1 MTPSAPWSPTAHAS
15 AQHQL
20 SHVVNFWKQGRL
32 ASYRLEALPGGRA
45 ALNVTFQLPHASEV
59 IPPPCHASPVTP
71 PQRPIPPL
79 FPKGFFPQRSFANSK
94 CTPSSPK
101 VVSRRQK
108 KNYRRSVLHR
118 AALAAPNL
126 PPPKNGS
133 LRQAA
138 SASVQ
143 RLQGTS
149 AMPVNNQNA
158 QKRPFSDSPGA
169 PSPSNLPPLAQRIRS
184 DIQVGESEELESPE
198 KEILRI
204 SPFPKSPESQ
214 SPPSSPSVKAFP
226 SPAPLVFTPS
236 KILVDAKIPTSN
248 VKDVVKS
255 FEVEVEVS
263 EAAIEKSFVAKRS
276 DINLKKDPGL
286 NLKPKCCNCDAEM
299 TPYHQCETSDSDGSW
314 EDIES
319 EEDSYPTIDLNS
331 EDWAEKFTDSI
342 RSFHGSNPGVC

>member
-1 MTPSAPWSPTAHAS
+1 M
-15 AQHQL
+15 
-20 SHVVNFWKQGRL
+20 
-32 ASYRLEALPGGRA
+32 SY
-45 ALNVTFQLPHASEV
+45 
-59 IPPPCHASPVTP
+59 
-71 PQRPIPPL
+71 QRP
-79 FPKGFFPQRSFANSK
+79 
-94 CTPSSPK
+94 
-101 VVSRRQK
+101 
-108 KNYRRSVLHR
+108 VLHR
-118 AALAAPNL
+118 AALAASNL
-126 PPPKNGS
+126 PPPRNGS

-138 SASVQ
+138 AACVQ
-143 RLQGTS
+143 RLKDQT
-149 AMPVNNQNA
+149 QNRK
-158 QKRPFSDSPGA
+158 KRSHPDSQSVQ
-169 PSPSNLPPLAQRIRS
+169 SPSPLAQRIRE
-184 DIQVGESEELESPE
+184 DIQVFDSEVDSPE
-198 KEILRI
+198 KLRSQI
-204 SPFPKSPESQ
+204 FPESQ
-214 SPPSSPSVKAFP
+214 PPPSSPSVKAFP